1 MGKIGIYGGT
11 FNPPHRGHMLA
22 AREAVERLEL
32 DRLLLI
38 PDALP
43 PHKGAEEVLDG
54 EERLNL
60 LRLSTEEL
68 PRAEVSDMELRRGGI
83 SYTVD
88 TVTDLAKM
96 YPEDEL
102 VLLMGTDMFR
112 SFPTWCRPDEICK
125 MASLAVLYRSDKY
138 WEEMSA
144 QAEQLRLGLGAQ
156 IPFVKNDFMPLSSTE
171 LRRMLVFGCGESLMC
186 PKAYR
191 YVLDHGLYGVDRDRK
206 GLSMEE
212 LEAEVRRLLA
222 EKRVPHVLGVSHTAV
237 ELAKKY
243 GADPVDAR
251 RAGLLHDIT
260 KLLSAEQQ
268 LILCREYGIVL
279 DDFSKNNPK
288 ILHAITGAEVARRI
302 FGENDRVC
310 SAIRWHTTGKAGMNL
325 LEKIIYTAD
334 YMEPNRNF
342 DGVEELRRL
351 AFADLDAAVCL
362 GIRMSA
368 EVLRRDGRCVSP
380 DSEAAIRQLSK

>member
-1 MGKIGIYGGT
+1 MGRIGIYGGT

-22 AREAVERLEL
+22 AREAMQKLNL

-54 EERLNL
+54 ETRLEL
-60 LRLSTEEL
+60 LRLS
-68 PRAEVSDMELRRGGI
+68 AEDIPKAEACDMELRRGGI
-83 SYTVD
+83 SYTAD
-88 TVTDLAKM
+88 TVADLAKK

-112 SFPTWCRPDEICK
+112 SFPTWHCPDEICRQ
-125 MASLAVLYRSDKY
+125 ASLAVLYRSDKH
-138 WEEMSA
+138 WEQMRA
-144 QAEQLRLGLGAQ
+144 QAEQLRLELGAR
-156 IPFVKNDFMPLSSTE
+156 ITFVENDFLPLSSTE

-191 YVLDHGLYGVDRDRK
+191 YIQDRGLYGVSRDRK
-206 GLSMEE
+206 RLPMEE
-212 LEAEVRRLLA
+212 LEAEVCRLLA
-222 EKRVPHVLGVSHTAV
+222 EKRVKHVLGVSRTAV
-237 ELAKKY
+237 ELAERY
-243 GADPVDAR
+243 GANSMDAQ

-260 KLLSAEQQ
+260 KLLSPEQQ

-279 DDFSKNNPK
+279 DDFSQNNPK
-288 ILHAITGAEVARRI
+288 VLHAITGAEVAKRI

-310 SAIRWHTTGKAGMNL
+310 SAIRWPTTGKAGMNL

-334 YMEPNRNF
+334 YMEPNRDF

-351 AFADLDAAVCL
+351 AFTDLDAAVCL

-380 DSEAAIRQLSK
+380 DSEAALRQLSQ

>member
-1 MGKIGIYGGT
+1 MGRIGIYGGT

-22 AREAVERLEL
+22 AREAIERLSL

-54 EERLNL
+54 ETRLQL
-60 LRLSTEEL
+60 LRLSAADI
-68 PRAEVSDMELRRGGI
+68 PKAEVCDMELRRGGV
-83 SYTVD
+83 SYTAD
-88 TVTDLAKM
+88 TVADLAKR

-112 SFPTWCRPDEICK
+112 SFPTWYHPEEICK
-125 MASLAVLYRSDKY
+125 KASLAVLYRSGKH
-138 WEEMSA
+138 WEEMRA
-144 QAEQLRLGLGAQ
+144 QAEQLRLDLGAKVT
-156 IPFVKNDFMPLSSTE
+156 FVENDFIPLSSTE

-186 PKAYR
+186 PEAYR
-191 YVLDHGLYGVDRDRK
+191 YVMDHGLYGVDRDRK
-206 GLSMEE
+206 NLSMEE
-212 LEAEVRRLLA
+212 LEAEVCRLLA
-222 EKRVPHVLGVSHTAV
+222 EKRVAHVLGVSHTAV
-237 ELAKKY
+237 ELANRF
-243 GADPVDAR
+243 GADPVDAQ

-260 KLLSAEQQ
+260 KLLSPEQQ

-288 ILHAITGAEVARRI
+288 ILHAITGAAAARRI

-334 YMEPNRNF
+334 YMEPNRSF

-351 AFADLDAAVCL
+351 AFTDLDAAVCL